1 MKIVIALLSM
11 LMLTSC
17 CKDGVE
23 TARYLI
29 SDEEKEFNPY
39 SIGDITHFKH
49 SKGSRVTFKVEGINT
64 ELRFSETEHCG
75 DNFYAYEE
83 LLILLTGD
91 IGFDINITIQP
102 VEFSDRLNIR
112 IGNTD
117 LIALTSSL
125 PDFDSLDINGT
136 IYKDVYLVESGEENP
151 KTILPQSLIFNKEYG
166 IIQFKMTNDETYTI
180 DH

>member
-1 MKIVIALLSM
+1 MKIVIALLST

-17 CKDGVE
+17 CKDGDE

-29 SDEEKEFNPY
+29 SEEEKAFNPY
-39 SIGDITHFKH
+39 SIGDINHFKH
-49 SKGSRVTFKVEGINT
+49 SKGSIVSFKVEGINT

-83 LLILLTGD
+83 LLVLLISD

-102 VEFSDRLNIR
+102 VEFSDQLSIR
-112 IGNTD
+112 IGNTF
-117 LIALTSSL
+117 LITSMSSS

-136 IYKDVYLVESGEENP
+136 IYKDVYLAKSGEVNS
-151 KTILPQSLIFNKEYG
+151 KIILPQSLIFNKEYG